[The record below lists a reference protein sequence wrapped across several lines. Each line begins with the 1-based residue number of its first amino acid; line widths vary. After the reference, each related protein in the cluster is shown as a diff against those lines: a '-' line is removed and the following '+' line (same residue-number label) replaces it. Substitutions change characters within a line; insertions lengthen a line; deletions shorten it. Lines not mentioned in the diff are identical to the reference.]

1 MSSSHVSQNTCQ
13 NKWNSGGGE
22 AEMSRREG
30 KTILKPDGLA
40 PAFLAVGLGAV
51 QDGVNVE
58 RAGWVFDERIR
69 DRRNNPQVTKA
80 GIDRPTTE

>member
-58 RAGWVFDERIR
+58 RAGWVFDEADAVVADAQSRGS
-69 DRRNNPQVTKA
+69 VT
-80 GIDRPTTE
+80 DETTPK